1 MMGSDDVSALVL
13 EHGRFVWR
21 VLRHQGVVESQLE
34 DLSQEVFL
42 VMFRRFSSFENRSSI
57 RTWIYGICR
66 HVAADARRRR
76 RRKPEVLMDSVPE
89 TASPEHQTQHML
101 NQRTRAHLHTA
112 LDQLPE
118 GARIVFALYEIE
130 NMPMAEVAQ
139 SVGCSL
145 STAYTRLYAAR
156 KRVLGALLAAGV
168 DDGELT
174 LAVTG

>member
-1 MMGSDDVSALVL
+1 MGSDEVSALVL

-66 HVAADARRRR
+66 HVAADSRRRR

-89 TASPEHQTQHML
+89 TASPEHQTQ
-101 NQRTRAHLHTA
+101 Q
-112 LDQLPE
+112 P
-118 GARIVFALYEIE
+118 
-130 NMPMAEVAQ
+130 
-139 SVGCSL
+139 
-145 STAYTRLYAAR
+145 YAI
-156 KRVLGALLAAGV
+156 L
-168 DDGELT
+168 
-174 LAVTG
+174 

>member
-21 VLRHQGVVESQLE
+21 VLRHQGVIESQLE

-76 RRKPEVLMDSVPE
+76 RRKPEVLMDCVPE

-101 NQRTRAHLHTA
+101 NQRTR
-112 LDQLPE
+112 
-118 GARIVFALYEIE
+118 IVFALYEIE
-130 NMPMAEVAQ
+130 NMPMADVAQ
-139 SVGCSL
+139 SVGCSV

-156 KRVLGALLAAGV
+156 KRVLGALQAAGV
-168 DDGELT
+168 DDGEFR